1 MYTIIHYL
9 FSHFI
14 QVLSFYHKHSDLTT
28 NFDIYIY
35 QSSIFPSST
44 FISKYP
50 KSSRQP
56 LQFITPST
64 LLLFRLQTRA
74 TQRYFPPFQKIS
86 LQNIKLHYIFQTIFH
101 QDNFYAIHHFLAP
114 SPNTSL
120 TLHKNLSSSPQ
131 KSFEKLLPR
140 SKIIRH
146 LDKPIDSPPFSRF
159 IPRLTPFPP
168 FGAFDR
174 SMSHPGREIPRAPAP
189 GRPRNPCHDLDGH
202 LSSRN
207 TGPDETRSRDRLR
220 NGGLLGGFWSIDS
233 EILHG
238 LSDRRVSPTIVVP
251 FSRDRDWIVIS
262 LDRKKEELKCE
273 DDAM

>member
-50 KSSRQP
+50 KSSRQS

-120 TLHKNLSSSPQ
+120 TLHKNLPSSPQ

-146 LDKPIDSPPFSRF
+146 LDKPTDSPPFSRF
-159 IPRLTPFPP
+159 IPFNPLLPPLARSIDRCRIQAAKFRAHPRLVDRVIRATISTDTCPP
-168 FGAFDR
+168 GIPVPTKR
-174 SMSHPGREIPRAPAP
+174 VREI
-189 GRPRNPCHDLDGH
+189 GC
-202 LSSRN
+202 
-207 TGPDETRSRDRLR
+207 ETA
-220 NGGLLGGFWSIDS
+220 
-233 EILHG
+233 
-238 LSDRRVSPTIVVP
+238 VY
-251 FSRDRDWIVIS
+251 
-262 LDRKKEELKCE
+262 
-273 DDAM
+273 